1 MAWLQYQWVCD
12 SDGTT
17 QYRCITPSKCSTFSP
32 DSNNSLN
39 TDDASV
45 DTMIWYMSA
54 TATSEENVWGY
65 ATIALAEVAMTATMN
80 PAEKDVRDTAAWRE
94 NKPYYEGELI
104 IETGM
109 IFECLVPASC
119 ATTRPT
125 STDNASG
132 SIWGSALDSET
143 GETLEPPASK
153 EVILENHVWSR
164 NAAWDESTWEM
175 TEIEP

>member
-1 MAWLQYQWVCD
+1 
-12 SDGTT
+12 
-17 QYRCITPSKCSTFSP
+17 
-32 DSNNSLN
+32 
-39 TDDASV
+39 
-45 DTMIWYMSA
+45 MIWFMSA
-54 TATSEENVWGY
+54 TATAEENVWGLE
-65 ATIALAEVAMTATMN
+65 TIALAQAAMTATMN
-80 PAEKDVRDTAAWRE
+80 PAVKDVDDCAAWKV

-132 SIWGSALDSET
+132 SIWGSALDSVS
-143 GETLEPPASK
+143 GEALAPPASK
-153 EVILENHVWSR
+153 AVILENHVWSR